1 MTIEDIIYGEIE
13 KLQEE
18 LEGLETDSKEY
29 ETKARRLDSLMDK
42 AIDMGKFNVEREDKL
57 NQLDEEKKDR
67 VVKNVLQ
74 GLGIGLPLLV
84 TIWGTHKSIKFEREG
99 TITTIMGRGFIQKL
113 LPKK

>member
-1 MTIEDIIYGEIE
+1 MTIEDIIYEEIE
-13 KLQEE
+13 KLKDEM
-18 LEGLETDSKEY
+18 EGLKPDSKEY
-29 ETKARRLDSLMDK
+29 EAKAKRLDSLMDK

-57 NQLDEEKKDR
+57 IQQDEEKKDR
-67 VVKNVLQ
+67 MVKNVLQ

-84 TIWGTHKSIKFEREG
+84 TIWGTHKSIKFEQEG